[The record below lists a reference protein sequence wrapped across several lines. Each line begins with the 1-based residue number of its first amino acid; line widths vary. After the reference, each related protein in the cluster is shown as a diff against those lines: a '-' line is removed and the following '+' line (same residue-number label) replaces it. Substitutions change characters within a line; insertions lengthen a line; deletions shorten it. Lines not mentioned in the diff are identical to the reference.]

1 MAIEKCSLSQLM
13 VTGGI
18 CCTVLFLLFIYPCL
32 SSEGEVDMIDIGQG
46 DSMFVGAPHQRGR
59 VLIDHKRHFVLL
71 VRALARKT
79 ASVFTGGKG
88 ADSVFNC

>member
-1 MAIEKCSLSQLM
+1 M
-13 VTGGI
+13 
-18 CCTVLFLLFIYPCL
+18 LFLLFIYPCL

-59 VLIDHKRHFVLL
+59 VLID
-71 VRALARKT
+71 
-79 ASVFTGGKG
+79 TGGTLSYSSEPWRENSIRFHWGKG